1 MWRVSTPKL
10 TVIGLDAATF
20 SVIDPLLE
28 DGELPNLKRLFDG
41 GARGVLRSVTHP
53 LTPHAWSTM
62 TTGVNAGR
70 HGIWDFTERAGGG
83 YDLRLINGSYRRAPA
98 IWDRL
103 SRSGV
108 RSGLVSIPF
117 TWPAP
122 QIDGCVLAGFDAAN
136 REEGFTYPE
145 GLFAELRERFGP
157 LVFDYRFPIG
167 NDGALDVDLVRRAAE
182 QKVEIALWLVDRF
195 ELDLL
200 FVVFMAADHTHHLCW
215 DDWERRGTKSLVAD
229 VYRILDGATG
239 ALADA
244 AGDGNVMVVSDHGGG
259 ALEGVVNLNAFLE
272 QRGFLAYRGGSAA
285 LRRRAASRVFGFR
298 RIFPDSLR
306 TWVKR
311 KLPALRER
319 AYQATTFNVIDWQHT
334 RAFAYGTFGN
344 VVLNVRGREEEGVVD
359 ADEYEA
365 VRAEVADALRELRGR
380 DGEPIVAA
388 VHRREDL
395 CYGPEL
401 SKVPD
406 LVVEFEDYRWL
417 GKGNLQ
423 SRSDSLWDR
432 IEIEPGSSHSY
443 VGSHRTEGI
452 FSLTGPSAASG
463 RLLAAD
469 IADVAPTI
477 LYLLGQPL
485 PSDLDGRL
493 ITEALDPAL
502 LGERPPEYSDEES
515 DVLVSAAESYT
526 AEDEAAV
533 EERLRSLGYLE

>member
-1 MWRVSTPKL
+1 VRRVSTPKL
-10 TVIGLDAATF
+10 TTIGLDAATF
-20 SVIDPLLE
+20 AVIDPMLE
-28 DGELPNLKRLFDG
+28 AGELPNLKRLFDA

-70 HGIWDFTERAGGG
+70 HGIWDFTQRAEGS
-83 YDLRLINGSYRRAPA
+83 YDLRLVNGSFRRAPA

-103 SRSGV
+103 SAAGV

-122 QIDGCVLAGFDAAN
+122 QIAGCVMAGFDAAD
-136 REEGFTYPE
+136 RDQGFTHPA
-145 GLFAELRERFGP
+145 GLLDELRERFGP
-157 LVFDYRFPIG
+157 LVLDYRFPIG
-167 NDGALDVDLVRRAAE
+167 PDGELDLDLIRRAAE
-182 QKVEIALWLVDRF
+182 QKVEIALWLAEHYEV
-195 ELDLL
+195 DLL
-200 FVVFMAADHTHHLCW
+200 FAVFMAADHVHHLCW
-215 DDWERRGTKSLVAD
+215 DDWERRGPESRVAD
-229 VYRILDGATG
+229 VYRILDGAAG

-244 AGDGNVMVVSDHGGG
+244 AGDGDVMVVSDHGGG
-259 ALEGVVNLNAFLE
+259 ALEGVVNLNAYLE

-285 LRRRAASRVFGFR
+285 LGRRAVSRVFDLR
-298 RIFPDSLR
+298 RVFPESAR

-311 KLPALRER
+311 RLPALRER
-319 AYQATTFNVIDWQHT
+319 AYDATTFTVVDWERT

-344 VVLNVRGREEEGVVD
+344 VVINVRGREAEGIVD
-359 ADEYEA
+359 PEDYEA
-365 VRAEVADALRELRGR
+365 VRAEVAEALRELRGR

-395 CYGPEL
+395 CYGPEI

-406 LVVEFEDYRWL
+406 LIVEFEEYRWL

-432 IEIEPGSSHSY
+432 IEIESSNHSY

-452 FSLTGPSAASG
+452 FSLTGPSAAAG
-463 RLLAAD
+463 RSVTAD
-469 IADVAPTI
+469 IADIAPTI
-477 LYLLGQPL
+477 LYLLGQPM

-493 ITEALDPAL
+493 VTEALDTAL
-502 LGERPPEYSDEES
+502 LEQRPPEYSDEES
-515 DVLVSAAESYT
+515 EVLVSQAEGYSP
-526 AEDEAAV
+526 EDEAAV

>member
-1 MWRVSTPKL
+1 MSTLKL
-10 TVIGLDAATF
+10 TTIGLDAATF
-20 SVIDPLLE
+20 DVIDPLLE
-28 DGELPNLKRLFDG
+28 AGELPHLGRLLDG

-70 HGIWDFTERAGGG
+70 HGIWDFTERSDGG
-83 YDLRLINGSYRRAPA
+83 YDLRIVNGSYRRAPA

-103 SRSGV
+103 SAHGI

-122 QIDGCVLAGFDAAN
+122 QIEGCVLAGFDAAD
-136 REEGFTYPE
+136 REEGFAHPSSLT
-145 GLFAELRERFGP
+145 AELRERFGP
-157 LVFDYRFPIG
+157 LVLDHKFPIG
-167 NDGALDVDLVRRAAE
+167 SNGELDLDLVRRAAE

-200 FVVFMAADHTHHLCW
+200 FTVFMAADHVHHLCW
-215 DDWERRGTKSLVAD
+215 DDWMRRGPESLVAD
-229 VYRILDGATG
+229 VYRILDTATG

-244 AGDGNVMVVSDHGGG
+244 AGGGDVLIVSDHGGG
-259 ALEGVVNLNAFLE
+259 ELKGVVNLNGYLAE
-272 QRGFLAYRGGSAA
+272 RGFLTYGAGSTA
-285 LRRRAASRVFGFR
+285 LGRRAASRVFDLR
-298 RIFPDSLR
+298 RAFPESLR

-311 KLPALRER
+311 RLPGVRER
-319 AYQATTFNVIDWQHT
+319 AYEATTFTVLDWSQT

-344 VVLNVRGREEEGVVD
+344 VVLNVRGREAEGIVAPD
-359 ADEYEA
+359 DYES
-365 VRAEVADALRELRGR
+365 VRNDVAQALRELRGQN
-380 DGEPIVAA
+380 GEEIVRA

-395 CYGPEL
+395 CYGPEIE
-401 SKVPD
+401 KVPD
-406 LVVEFEDYRWL
+406 LIVEFEEYAWL

-432 IEIEPGSSHSY
+432 IEIESGSRLSY

-452 FSLTGPSAASG
+452 FALTGPSAAAG
-463 RLLAAD
+463 RSLEAD

-477 LYLLGQPL
+477 LYLLGQAL

-493 ITEALDPAL
+493 VTEALDAGL
-502 LGERPPEYSDEES
+502 LESRPPEYSDAES
-515 DVLVSAAESYT
+515 DVLVSATEGYSAD
-526 AEDEAAV
+526 DERAV
-533 EERLRSLGYLE
+533 EDRLRGLGYLE